1 MENQTLQI
9 PTQGG
14 DINSDVTTWALPDGA
29 IARLGQ
35 GYVMDVAFSPND
47 NTLAVGSHIGL
58 WLYDVDSKVPIALW
72 DTERGVIRAVAFSP
86 SGRLLATGNR
96 DGGIKV
102 WDVQSKW
109 CLAKMAREID
119 GRFNAASQLAFSPDG
134 QLLAFFRGRIPI
146 TVYVWHA
153 ETGGRSCKIYQCVA
167 NSSFSL
173 HPAVLFA

>member
-29 IARLGQ
+29 IARLGR
-35 GYVMDVAFSPND
+35 GAVMDIALSPNG

-72 DTERGVIRAVAFSP
+72 DTERGMVRAVAFSP
-86 SGRLLATGNR
+86 SGHLLATGNR

-102 WDVQSKW
+102 CPS
-109 CLAKMAREID
+109 
-119 GRFNAASQLAFSPDG
+119 FSPCWCALNG
-134 QLLAFFRGRIPI
+134 NWNCSSYPGY
-146 TVYVWHA
+146 T
-153 ETGGRSCKIYQCVA
+153 ETTSI
-167 NSSFSL
+167 
-173 HPAVLFA
+173 